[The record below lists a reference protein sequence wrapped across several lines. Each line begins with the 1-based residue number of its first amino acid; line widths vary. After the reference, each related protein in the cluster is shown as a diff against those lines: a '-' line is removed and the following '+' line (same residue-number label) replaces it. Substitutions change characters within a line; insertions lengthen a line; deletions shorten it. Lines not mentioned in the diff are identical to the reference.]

1 MVAHKFAE
9 LIEALQAEK
18 NRRKT
23 EKSAGKPKHVP
34 PPPNNGL
41 GNNPL
46 DAINATVLKRGR
58 FTRPPAPNNGLGNN
72 PLDAINAT
80 VLKRG
85 RFTRPPVPNNGLG
98 NNPLDA
104 IQVNQNMR
112 VAQNAAAAAAQK
124 IAAHYLNYSNML
136 GNAARNSSKQAA
148 NMRAKTRNNRRS
160 RRSRRTR
167 R

>member
-1 MVAHKFAE
+1 MSFPVSSGV
-9 LIEALQAEK
+9 I
-18 NRRKT
+18 NRNEFLRR
-23 EKSAGKPKHVP
+23 ARLLHNPIARRAQLLHNA
-34 PPPNNGL
+34 NNGL

-85 RFTRPPVPNNGLG
+85 RFTR
-98 NNPLDA
+98 
-104 IQVNQNMR
+104 
-112 VAQNAAAAAAQK
+112 
-124 IAAHYLNYSNML
+124 
-136 GNAARNSSKQAA
+136 
-148 NMRAKTRNNRRS
+148 RS

-167 R
+167 RTRR

>member
-34 PPPNNGL
+34 PP
-41 GNNPL
+41 
-46 DAINATVLKRGR
+46 
-58 FTRPPAPNNGLGNN
+58 
-72 PLDAINAT
+72 
-80 VLKRG
+80 
-85 RFTRPPVPNNGLG
+85 PNNGLG